1 MFYDNQPE
9 NQQNAYKRMLE
20 ILGMLSRLY
29 SSSDTPFLV
38 SRSQEN
44 CFCKYFEADNLG
56 RQDSSADAKK
66 DGIGIGLKT
75 WMCNNDQKVAEF
87 DALRNRFA
95 DLTGI
100 ELVRTIAEYRNER
113 IRVTKNLNDLDYM
126 IYHVVK
132 RVPGAM
138 EIFES
143 SFDYIDTDNIRLI
156 RNRGNHNNTYFTD
169 GRHTYHFSKSKNT
182 LYMIFDDMELL
193 DTVAVS

>member
-75 WMCNNDQKVAEF
+75 WMGNNDQKVAEF

-113 IRVTKNLNDLDYM
+113 IMKHLVMSSLVLGKHYTAIEL
-126 IYHVVK
+126 
-132 RVPGAM
+132 A
-138 EIFES
+138 EI
-143 SFDYIDTDNIRLI
+143 
-156 RNRGNHNNTYFTD
+156 
-169 GRHTYHFSKSKNT
+169 
-182 LYMIFDDMELL
+182 
-193 DTVAVS
+193 